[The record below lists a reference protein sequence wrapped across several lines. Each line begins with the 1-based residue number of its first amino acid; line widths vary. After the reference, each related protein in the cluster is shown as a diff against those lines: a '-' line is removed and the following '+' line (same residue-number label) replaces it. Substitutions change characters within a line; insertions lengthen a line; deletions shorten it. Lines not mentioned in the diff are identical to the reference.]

1 MTYSV
6 RYVYDMMMMI
16 QCDDTQPTED
26 VGGPCDELNH
36 AEAYLNLCGYDSAY
50 DLLQFFYGPLVVR
63 LYVM

>member
-1 MTYSV
+1 
-6 RYVYDMMMMI
+6 MMMMI
-16 QCDDTQPTED
+16 QCDVPQPTED

-36 AEAYLNLCGYDSAY
+36 AEAYLNLCGYDSAH